1 MTSSDH
7 MTGKSVLISG
17 DILARATA
25 WHLRVES
32 GEMRARDWEEFTGWL
47 QSDPLHAEAYNQTV
61 EADADLIAAAHTGV
75 LDGAS
80 EVANDDSPPSR
91 RRFLAGGAAIA
102 ATAIA
107 GILLWPPQ
115 SQPDFTAYATAV
127 GETRA
132 VAVSEGLRIEM
143 NGGTEIAV
151 AGGDQPIVRFEN
163 GEAAFFVE
171 SRQPG
176 ALRVEIGEL
185 TLVDNGTIFNV
196 IRHDGWIRAG
206 VAEGAIIAN
215 PQNEAVTLTA
225 GQTLRLREGSGM
237 IERGQAEPQDVT
249 AWRDGQLAYS
259 DAPAPVIAAD
269 LSRNLGISVSVDEQI
284 GRRSLTGIIQLDGE
298 EDAIIGNAAA
308 LLDGNARQTANGW
321 MIAAN

>member
-1 MTSSDH
+1 MIDDEI
-7 MTGKSVLISG
+7 V
-17 DILARATA
+17 ARAAA
-25 WHLRVES
+25 WHLRVEG
-32 GEMRARDWEEFTGWL
+32 GEMRTPDWEEFTSWL
-47 QSDPLHAEAYNQTV
+47 EADALHAEAYNRTV
-61 EADADLIAAAHTGV
+61 EADADLVAAAHAGI
-75 LDGAS
+75 LDSAP
-80 EVANDDSPPSR
+80 EAANDQAPTSR
-91 RRFLAGGAAIA
+91 RRFLAGGVAIA

-107 GILLWPPQ
+107 GVLLWPSQ
-115 SQPDFTAYATAV
+115 SQQDFTTYATAA
-127 GETRA
+127 GERRTIS
-132 VAVSEGLRIEM
+132 VSDGLRVEM

-151 AGGDQPIVRFEN
+151 ADGGQPTVRLEG

-176 ALRVEIGEL
+176 ALRVEVGAL

-206 VAEGAIIAN
+206 VAEGAIVAN
-215 PQNEAVTLTA
+215 PDSEAVTLTA

-259 DAPAPVIAAD
+259 DTPAPVIAAD
-269 LSRNLGISVSVDEQI
+269 LSRNLGVTVNVDQEI
-284 GRRSLTGIIQLDGE
+284 GRRRLTGIIQLDGD
-298 EDAIIGNAAA
+298 EDAIIANAAA
-308 LLDGNARQTANGW
+308 LLDGYARQTANGW